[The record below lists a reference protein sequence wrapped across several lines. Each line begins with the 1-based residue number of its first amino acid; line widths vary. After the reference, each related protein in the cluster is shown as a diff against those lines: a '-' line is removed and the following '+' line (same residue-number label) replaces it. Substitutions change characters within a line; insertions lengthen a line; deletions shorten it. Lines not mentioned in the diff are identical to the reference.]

1 MVKALTKTVFGVPFT
16 ELVNRIESS
25 DAVSAAR
32 AAGYRFEA
40 RLGELGRQYDAKA
53 AELRDE
59 YLSTTFPPR
68 APGGWEGSGQLP
80 RAPPYRQAASNRYR
94 STALGQLYKRAHYP
108 NFSL

>member
-1 MVKALTKTVFGVPFT
+1 MAKALSRPAFGMPSA

-53 AELRDE
+53 AELREE
-59 YLSTTFPPR
+59 YL
-68 APGGWEGSGQLP
+68 AEL
-80 RAPPYRQAASNRYR
+80 A
-94 STALGQLYKRAHYP
+94 ALGGEEAP
-108 NFSL
+108 V